1 MALLATEV
9 IKIFD
14 LMKDSKLERKKNIN
28 ESYFRRKSLINK
40 ILVQENNNKKVKVPP
55 TRGFSESNLPV

>member
-1 MALLATEV
+1 MKTELANYYATRGNDSSVSIIKNTENQLALLATEV

-28 ESYFRRKSLINK
+28 ES
-40 ILVQENNNKKVKVPP
+40 
-55 TRGFSESNLPV
+55 